1 MPMGCCSAC
10 HRHVMATESV
20 CPFCRASVK
29 ICPPSGLVA
38 AHTLLSA
45 SLVAGTSLLS
55 ACVFNTKPP
64 PIPPYGVPS
73 PPFVTPS
80 PSPTV
85 APSTSPA
92 PTQLPQ

>member
-10 HRHVMATESV
+10 KRHVMAAESV
-20 CPFCRASVK
+20 CPFCRAAVK
-29 ICPPSGLVA
+29 TCPATGVVA
-38 AHTLLSA
+38 AHTLLGA
-45 SLVAGTSLLS
+45 SLAAGASLLS
-55 ACVFNTKPP
+55 ACVFNTNPP

-73 PPFVTPS
+73 PPFVTPT
-80 PSPTV
+80 PTT

>member
-10 HRHVMATESV
+10 HRHVMASEAV
-20 CPFCRASVK
+20 CPFCRAAVK
-29 ICPPSGLVA
+29 TCASSGVVA
-38 AHTLLSA
+38 AHTLLGA

-55 ACVFNTKPP
+55 ACVFNTNPP

-80 PSPTV
+80 PTA
-85 APSTSPA
+85 APSASPA
-92 PTQLPQ
+92 PSQLPQ